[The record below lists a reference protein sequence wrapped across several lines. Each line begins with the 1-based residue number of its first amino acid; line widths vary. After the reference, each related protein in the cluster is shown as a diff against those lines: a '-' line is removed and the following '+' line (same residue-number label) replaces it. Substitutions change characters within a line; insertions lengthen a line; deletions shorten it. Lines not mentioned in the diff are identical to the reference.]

1 MKYLL
6 HGKDEFSI
14 RERLVVMKEAVGIP
28 DVRDVNIAVL
38 DGKQVTFDKLIADA
52 NTVPFLA
59 EKRLVIVEGLLG
71 KFERKNRNSE
81 EELSGTS
88 EWDGLPEVLETLP
101 ATTDLVFVEFV
112 ENKKNATTPANAR
125 NPIFKLVKTHVEN
138 EKFEPPLPKQL
149 GQWVVNRAQ
158 AEGIEIDNRAAHTM
172 ASSIGSNLS
181 VIVSELRKL
190 ALYAHERTISN
201 DDVIGLVA
209 YAQEA
214 NIFATADAVVDG
226 RSDVAIKLVNQL
238 LHDGSSPQY
247 ILSMMARQSR
257 LLIIA
262 KELKAQSA
270 SNDEKSKRLG
280 LSGFPL
286 SKTLGQAERVSS
298 SRLTRIHGALLNAD
312 HLMKKVSTNVSL
324 TTKQDEE
331 LVLDTTIV
339 EIASLPNTRDS

>member
-6 HGKDEFSI
+6 HGKDDFSI

-28 DVRDVNIAVL
+28 DVRDVNITVL
-38 DGKQVTFDKLIADA
+38 DGKQITFDKLIANA

-81 EELSGTS
+81 EELSDTS
-88 EWDGLPEVLETLP
+88 EWGGLPEALETLP

-112 ENKKNATTPANAR
+112 EDKKNATSPANAR

-138 EKFEPPLPKQL
+138 ERFEPPPPKQL
-149 GQWVVNRAQ
+149 GQWIVNRAQ

-214 NIFATADAVVDG
+214 SIFATADAVVDG

-238 LHDGSSPQY
+238 LHDGSSPHA

-280 LSGFPL
+280 VSGWVL
-286 SKTLGQAERVSS
+286 NKTLGQAERVSS
-298 SRLTRIHGALLNAD
+298 SRLIQIHGALLNAD
-312 HLMKKVSTNVSL
+312 HLMKTGSTNAGL
-324 TTKQDEE
+324 TARQDEE